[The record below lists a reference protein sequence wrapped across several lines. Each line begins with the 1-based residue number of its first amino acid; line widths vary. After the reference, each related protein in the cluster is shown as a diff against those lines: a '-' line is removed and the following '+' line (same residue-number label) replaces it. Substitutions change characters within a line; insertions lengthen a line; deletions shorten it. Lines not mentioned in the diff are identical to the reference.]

1 MISSANDYRLDE
13 VFKKD
18 ANYYYKIPRYQREY
32 VWGRKQWEELYDDI
46 GENDPGYFIG
56 SIICINNEKDSFKT
70 SCLEIIDGQ
79 QRLTTVCLLLL
90 AIYSALKQYRD
101 KINDDDIDELLS
113 LKKSLL
119 HPKSPNG
126 LIIYPQIQ
134 SNNLPDFNY
143 VMSQSGLVDEVDKP
157 VGFGKRRIAKC
168 YEYFKHRIELDIAN
182 ESDPNKIPEVI
193 IGIKKK
199 VMQTVLV
206 KIEVNNHAAAYTLF
220 ESLNDRGTPLTAI
233 DLIKNCVLSN
243 VDQAKT
249 DDANNQ
255 HLDLYFDKWQRL
267 LSYITDDYAT
277 QERFFRQYYNA
288 FKNRLN
294 EPFRHDD
301 QRAKD
306 PLGSI
311 ATRSNLLFI
320 FEKLINNNLSE
331 FMDDILKCGRIYAT
345 LILNSNDSGNVAI
358 RNSLANL
365 SHIQGAPSYLLLM
378 YLLRQKDELQIDDDN
393 FRNIVDLLTRFFVRR
408 NITDTPGTRDL
419 TRNFMQIIS
428 YIEQNSLKGND
439 IYKYIYQT
447 LSDQSASDEQFR
459 KSLSGNIYE
468 DNSNV
473 ARFILCDICQRNMT
487 NETWTNLW
495 EQISYGNHKVY
506 KWTIEHV
513 FPEGKNIP
521 DAWVDMI
528 ADGNHSLANEY
539 LEKYAHTL
547 GNLTITGYNS
557 ALSNKSFVDKRDRC
571 NKDGLPI
578 GYKNGLVIN
587 ADISTKEKWTI
598 NDIKE
603 RTAKLVGQA
612 LEMYKL

>member
-1 MISSANDYRLDE
+1 MISSAHNYQLDE

-46 GENDPGYFIG
+46 NENDLGYFIG
-56 SIICINNEKDSFKT
+56 SIICINNENDSFRA

-79 QRLTTVCLLLL
+79 QRLTTACLLLL
-90 AIYSALKQYRD
+90 AVYSMLKQY
-101 KINDDDIDELLS
+101 KNEISDDDIDELLS

-119 HPKSPNG
+119 HAKSPNG

-143 VMSQSGLVDEVDKP
+143 VMSQNGLANDVDKP
-157 VGFGKRRIAKC
+157 TGFGKRRIAKC
-168 YEYFKHRIELDIAN
+168 YEYFKRRIEQDIASETN
-182 ESDPNKIPEVI
+182 PSKVPSI
-193 IGIKKK
+193 IIDIKKK
-199 VMQTVLV
+199 IMKTVLV
-206 KIEVNNHAAAYTLF
+206 KIEVNNHAEAYTLF
-220 ESLNDRGTPLTAI
+220 ESLNGRGTPLTAI

-243 VDQAKT
+243 VDQMKADST
-249 DDANNQ
+249 DSQ

-267 LSYITDDYAT
+267 LGYITDDYAT

-294 EPFRHDD
+294 EPFRHGD

-320 FEKLINNNLSE
+320 FEKLINKNLPE
-331 FMDDILKCGRIYAT
+331 FMDDILRCGRLYST
-345 LILNSNDSGNVAI
+345 LILNDSNSNNAIHDS
-358 RNSLANL
+358 LTNL
-365 SHIQGAPSYLLLM
+365 SHIQGTPSYLLLM
-378 YLLRQKDELQIDDDN
+378 YLLRQKDELQIDDND
-393 FRNIVDLLTRFFVRR
+393 FRNIVDLLTKFFVRR

-419 TRNFMQIIS
+419 TRNFMQII
-428 YIEQNSLKGND
+428 ND
-439 IYKYIYQT
+439 IEISKLRGSAIYEHIHQS
-447 LSDQSASDEQFR
+447 LVNQSASDEQF
-459 KSLSGNIYE
+459 KESLSGNIYE

-487 NETWTNLW
+487 NETWTDLW
-495 EQISYGNHKVY
+495 EQISYGSHKVY
-506 KWTIEHV
+506 KWTIEHI

-521 DAWVDMI
+521 NTWVDMI
-528 ADGNHSLANEY
+528 ADGNRALANEY
-539 LEKYAHTL
+539 LEKYTHAL

-557 ALSNKSFVDKRDRC
+557 ALSNRSFTDKRDRC
-571 NKDGLPI
+571 NKNGLPI
-578 GYKNGLVIN
+578 GYRNGLAIN
-587 ADISTKEKWTI
+587 ADIASKETWTI
-598 NDIKE
+598 HDIE
-603 RTAKLVGQA
+603 SRTNKLVNRA
-612 LEMYKL
+612 LDMYKL